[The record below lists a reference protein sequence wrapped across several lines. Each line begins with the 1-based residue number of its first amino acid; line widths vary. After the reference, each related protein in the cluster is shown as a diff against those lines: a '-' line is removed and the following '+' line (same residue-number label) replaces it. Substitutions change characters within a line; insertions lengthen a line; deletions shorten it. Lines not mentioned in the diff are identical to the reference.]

1 MKTPSFYRI
10 LALLFTL
17 VGIVHCQPQ
26 CPTICTCSPDPV
38 LNTGVID
45 CSNRGLTS
53 IPDNLVYPFGGTIG
67 KIDLSNN
74 MLTTLDIDRLF
85 TLLRGSQVEA
95 LDFSSNLISDVTGT
109 FDALDGKD
117 YVTLN
122 LSSNAFTSF
131 PENVI
136 PVNHLRN
143 ELVLDFSNNRLTEL
157 TRHIFAGGNDPTL
170 FGFQFLARNNL
181 INRID
186 DETFQGVEIVDT
198 ILDLRSNLLT
208 TLSPTFQSPVGVRE
222 LRFSGNPWNCD
233 CNLRWIINPM
243 RFLVNH
249 TSTDPP
255 NCVTP
260 VAIQGRPIFSLT
272 SNEFTCLPFQ
282 QGPLQRNIV
291 NPDSFTL
298 SCPASADPPT
308 PEISWTVWL
317 PCPNGGDPLE
327 LFFTSDEITLSDID
341 TNPRAAFRCTAI
353 NNAGSVDFD
362 LDIRVDG
369 EKGIDIPGTSNVV
382 PPDNP
387 GEPRV
392 ESTMATTKSV
402 SGVVTVGGDGDG
414 SSTVGGND
422 DKRSESPNRPV
433 ASIIILVIILI
444 ISWSIIGFLIYR
456 IWRLKKE
463 ASAVGKRPP
472 TESDSNG
479 NTAKA
484 VPKNGIYNDVTHNQG
499 WKGSTIHPELS
510 SAPTYAAPEKTRHV
524 KPSVPLKPPSL
535 NKPAPPPKPKS
546 NPYQYNTEYV
556 DPPLRFGAHNGGYS
570 YHNDDSAA

>member
-10 LALLFTL
+10 LAILLTL
-17 VGIVHCQPQ
+17 VGIVHCQLP
-26 CPTICTCSPDPV
+26 CPTVCSCYPDPV

-53 IPDNLVYPFGGTIG
+53 IPDDLFYPPGGFID
-67 KIDLSNN
+67 KVDLSNN
-74 MLTTLDIDRLF
+74 MLTTLDIDRVF
-85 TLLRGSQVEA
+85 TFLRGNRVEV

-109 FDALDGKD
+109 FDAAFGKD

-131 PENVI
+131 PNEVI
-136 PVNHLRN
+136 PVTHERSQLI
-143 ELVLDFSNNRLTEL
+143 LDFSNNRLTEL
-157 TRHIFAGGNDPTL
+157 TRHMFAGGNDATL
-170 FGFQFLARNNL
+170 FGFEFLARNNL

-186 DETFQGVEIVDT
+186 DETFQGVATVDT

-208 TLSPTFQSPVGVRE
+208 SLSPTFQSPAGVQE

-233 CNLRWIINPM
+233 CNLRWIMDPM
-243 RFLVNH
+243 RFLVNQ

-291 NPDSFTL
+291 NQDSFTL

-317 PCPNGGDPLE
+317 PCPNGSDPLE
-327 LFFTSDEITLSDID
+327 LFFTSDEITLSNID

-353 NNAGSVDFD
+353 NNAGSVNFD

-369 EKGIDIPGTSNVV
+369 EKGIDIPVNIPSSSHKPIYTPSSGNTFFTTGHSPTPMYITGGIVVNETSLPIGLLCGLVV
-382 PPDNP
+382 VIVLMIISWCVTGFTIHQNWNLKKKCSCTAQIKSSKNAPSDQYKP
-387 GEPRV
+387 
-392 ESTMATTKSV
+392 SV
-402 SGVVTVGGDGDG
+402 SGVEPA
-414 SSTVGGND
+414 SYYNIK
-422 DKRSESPNRPV
+422 KRQKNEMAGTPGHPLSLDLPQDEYEDTGHMPQSIKQLPV
-433 ASIIILVIILI
+433 
-444 ISWSIIGFLIYR
+444 
-456 IWRLKKE
+456 K
-463 ASAVGKRPP
+463 P
-472 TESDSNG
+472 
-479 NTAKA
+479 A
-484 VPKNGIYNDVTHNQG
+484 VPPSNKAGV
-499 WKGSTIHPELS
+499 S
-510 SAPTYAAPEKTRHV
+510 SGT
-524 KPSVPLKPPSL
+524 KPMV
-535 NKPAPPPKPKS
+535 N
-546 NPYQYNTEYV
+546 
-556 DPPLRFGAHNGGYS
+556 
-570 YHNDDSAA
+570 DSAYYYITDQENAYLEPKN